1 MTLFFVPILV
11 SCPLQFTSDDFL
23 GKRII
28 NYPSWIREES
38 FDRTR
43 DIDKIILGYSP
54 WMEWQTEGKELQRF
68 VKKVGTLDSEK
79 FTGKFR
85 LMLVCQTLYI
95 CFNDKDATR
104 ARFFCYIGDFKA
116 YTVDDYW
123 KEKLIEIPAI
133 DTKLFEYD
141 CYLREYNDS
150 DFTDRVSGTNKAHV
164 KFEKLED
171 ENIYKYVL
179 NVADREVINTKIF
192 SMRLE
197 PSKAR
202 LSKPISWMPYKFKE
216 INPAFR
222 NLNDYYGK
230 GRIEFF
236 ADKKDPL
243 MIGIGFYYGIMFS
256 FEGITL
262 RSIDESRRAISF
274 YLEDRKEGDFAD
286 YFEIVIGDEEPYKF
300 NSSQGKGRHSNG
312 TLTFYKE
319 KKGEPD
325 VIVRRYGRHQTE
337 FVFYE
342 IQPYIKGSCE

>member
-1 MTLFFVPILV
+1 MKYFGIALFFVSILV

-23 GKRII
+23 GKRIT
-28 NYPSWIREES
+28 NYPSWIREEA

-54 WMEWQTEGKELQRF
+54 WMDWQNEGKELQRF

-133 DTKLFEYD
+133 DKNLFEYD
-141 CYLREYNDS
+141 CYLREYDDS
-150 DFTDRVSGTNKAHV
+150 DFTDRVSDTNKAHV

-179 NVADREVINTKIF
+179 NVADREVVNETIQN
-192 SMRLE
+192 
-197 PSKAR
+197 
-202 LSKPISWMPYKFKE
+202 
-216 INPAFR
+216 
-222 NLNDYYGK
+222 
-230 GRIEFF
+230 
-236 ADKKDPL
+236 
-243 MIGIGFYYGIMFS
+243 
-256 FEGITL
+256 
-262 RSIDESRRAISF
+262 
-274 YLEDRKEGDFAD
+274 
-286 YFEIVIGDEEPYKF
+286 
-300 NSSQGKGRHSNG
+300 
-312 TLTFYKE
+312 
-319 KKGEPD
+319 
-325 VIVRRYGRHQTE
+325 
-337 FVFYE
+337 FV
-342 IQPYIKGSCE
+342 